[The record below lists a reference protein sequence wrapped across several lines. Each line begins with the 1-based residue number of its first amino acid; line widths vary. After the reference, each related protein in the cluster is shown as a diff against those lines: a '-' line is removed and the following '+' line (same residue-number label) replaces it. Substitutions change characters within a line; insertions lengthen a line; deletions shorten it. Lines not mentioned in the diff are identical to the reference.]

1 MSTMQLLV
9 RSLMTEA
16 EAAPWAT
23 EQELS
28 EAASFGSMQ
37 RRREYLTWR
46 AVLRQQLGADL
57 KIAYN
62 EVGAPILPDREEYI
76 SVSHTRDRV
85 VVMLSDKRVGVDI
98 ERLDRRFGRILSK
111 YLTPREQA
119 LSSDN
124 RFHAAAWC
132 AKEAIYKWAG
142 IEGLS
147 FEEVEIV
154 HYEAD
159 RLMAR
164 IRGSEAVELRIEQP
178 DDEHILVR
186 VES

>member
-1 MSTMQLLV
+1 MSDFKLLV
-9 RSLMTEA
+9 RRLMSEA
-16 EAAPWAT
+16 EAARWVT
-23 EQELS
+23 EEELKMASSFAS
-28 EAASFGSMQ
+28 ER

-46 AVLRQQLGADL
+46 AVLRQQLGGDL

-76 SVSHTRDRV
+76 SVSHARDRV

-147 FEEVEIV
+147 FEEVEICSFT
-154 HYEAD
+154 AN
-159 RLMAR
+159 RLTAR
-164 IRGSEAVELRIEQP
+164 IRGGEEVELKIEYP
-178 DDEHILVR
+178 DEEHILVYL
-186 VES
+186 E

>member
-1 MSTMQLLV
+1 MELYLSGLL
-9 RSLMTEA
+9 SEA
-16 EAAPWAT
+16 ELEAWTSAEERA
-23 EQELS
+23 

-46 AVLRQQLGADL
+46 AVLRQQLGGDL

-76 SVSHTRDRV
+76 SVSHARDRV

-147 FEEVEIV
+147 FEEVEICSFT
-154 HYEAD
+154 AN
-159 RLMAR
+159 RLTAR

-178 DDEHILVR
+178 DEEHILVYL
-186 VES
+186 E